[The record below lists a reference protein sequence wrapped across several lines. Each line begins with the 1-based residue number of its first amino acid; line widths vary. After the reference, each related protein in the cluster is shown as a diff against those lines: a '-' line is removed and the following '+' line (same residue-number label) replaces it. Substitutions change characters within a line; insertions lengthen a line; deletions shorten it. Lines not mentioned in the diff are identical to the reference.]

1 MGTHMV
7 VSATSYRVTLI
18 KNWAAMLGAV
28 VVAGV
33 VSVVSAAPAGAE
45 PAAHVVGQ
53 QPLGPAAVQM
63 DVYSPAMDR
72 VITNRVI
79 RAPGGGPAP
88 TLYLLTGIGGGV
100 DNISWW
106 DDTDVRAFF
115 ADKHVNVVMPIGGA
129 YSMYTD
135 WLGDDPAVG
144 RNRWQTYL
152 TQELPGVIDDQL
164 GTTGRNA
171 VAGVSMSAA
180 SAVDLA
186 IQAPQRYDAVA
197 SYSGCPWSNDPTGIA
212 MVSAQVI
219 RGGGNPGNMWGPP
232 GGGAW
237 PAHDAFGRA
246 GALAGKSIYL
256 SAASGIPGTID
267 RGWAFPPVEAL
278 ASACTSAFAGR
289 LAQVG
294 VPAVYIERPRGAH
307 TWGLFEQDLHDSWPQ
322 LAGAIGA

>member
-1 MGTHMV
+1 MR
-7 VSATSYRVTLI
+7 YRIALFS
-18 KNWAAMLGAV
+18 AV
-28 VVAGV
+28 VVAAV
-33 VSVVSAAPAGAE
+33 MSVVSPVPAEAE
-45 PAAHVVGQ
+45 PAAHVVDR
-53 QPLGPAAVQM
+53 QPLGPAAVRM
-63 DVYSPAMDR
+63 DVYSPSMDR

-79 RAPGGGPAP
+79 QAAGGGPAP
-88 TLYLLTGIGGGV
+88 TLYLLSGIGGGV

-115 ADKHVNVVMPIGGA
+115 ADKHVNVVMPVGGA

-135 WLGDDPAVG
+135 WLSDDPAVG

-152 TQELPGVIDDQL
+152 TQELPGVIDAQL
-164 GTTGRNA
+164 DTTGRNA
-171 VAGVSMSAA
+171 VAGVSMSGG

-197 SYSGCPWSNDPTGIA
+197 SYSGCPWGNDPAGIA

-237 PAHDAFGRA
+237 PVHDAFARA
-246 GALAGKSIYL
+246 GALGGKAIYL
-256 SAASGIPGTID
+256 SAASGIPGAID
-267 RGWAFPPVEAL
+267 RGWAFPPVEAF
-278 ASACTSAFAGR
+278 AAVCTSAFAGR
-289 LAQVG
+289 LTQAG

-307 TWGLFEQDLHDSWPQ
+307 TWGLFEQDLHDSWPV
-322 LAGAIGA
+322 LAGGIGA